1 MSDESPLP
9 TYHDATKGQTHTEYG
24 DEKKRHGDEK
34 KEYEDEKKE
43 YVDEKQK
50 TSQDDILF
58 PPSLVAILSE
68 PTLVIERQ
76 LQVFQVVFG
85 VEQAKKFKIMNSHG
99 QQLGWMI
106 EKTSF
111 SKTVVRHFTGTNRPF
126 EIQILNMDN
135 EVLLDVKRAYVL
147 VNSHIIVRFP
157 RRDASGN
164 VFYDEVGRS
173 DQVFNVLKRKY
184 NLSVK
189 HNGQFQEFGRINA
202 RTLGVTFPVVNS
214 ENKVIAGVDRSWVGL
229 YREIFAQ
236 TPIYVVRFDIGQFGD
251 QIAELYHPP
260 GPPLNLAQR
269 SVMLGCAVSIDLDYF
284 SRE

>member
-1 MSDESPLP
+1 MSDESSLP
-9 TYHDATKGQTHTEYG
+9 TYHDATKGENHPQ
-24 DEKKRHGDEK
+24 HGDEK
-34 KEYEDEKKE
+34 KGYDEKKEHKDEKKE
-43 YVDEKQK
+43 YVDEKQ
-50 TSQDDILF
+50 QAPGDDILF

-76 LQVFQVVFG
+76 LQVFQAVFG

-99 QQLGWMI
+99 QQLGWMV

-111 SKTVVRHFTGTNRPF
+111 GKTVVRQLTGTNRPF

-147 VNSHIIVRFP
+147 VNSHIIVRMP
-157 RRDASGN
+157 RRDAHGN
-164 VFYDEVGRS
+164 ISYDEVGRS

-189 HNGQFQEFGRINA
+189 HGGQFQEFGRIKA

-214 ENKVIAGVDRSWVGL
+214 NSQVIAGVDRSWVGL
-229 YREIFAQ
+229 YREVFAQ
-236 TPIYVVRFDIGQFGD
+236 TPVYVVRFDIGLFGD
-251 QIAELYHPP
+251 EIAKLYHPP

-269 SVMLGCAVSIDLDYF
+269 AVMLGCAVSIDLDYF
-284 SRE
+284 TRE